1 MDLNKFQGG
10 WFKRAS
16 KMMLHRRLPFA
27 PLDVDGGFAESGQLE
42 EKLAELR
49 SLSEMASDKEAFLTA
64 LNDAEAAFLGAY
76 QRDGEPHPP
85 ELPARSD
92 HLERFVRVMEP

>member
-1 MDLNKFQGG
+1 MDLDKFQGG

-16 KMMLHRRLPFA
+16 KMMFYRRLPFA
-27 PLDVDGGFAESGQLE
+27 PLDVDNGFFQSGQLE

-49 SLSEMASDKEAFLTA
+49 SLSEMASDKEAFLAA
-64 LNDAEAAFLGAY
+64 LKDAETAFLGAY
-76 QRDGEPHPP
+76 QKDGRPHSP